1 MLGRAG
7 VSAEED
13 AVTVNHPVSSRLRP
27 LCHFYYV
34 HATARQPSVLSRF
47 GGRYLGVVPVI
58 TGEVEGSMVTVSF
71 FTLDIHIHKYI
82 IQLTAMKQAKAKTPN
97 RAVDAKA
104 SVLGQH
110 GAFHPHPEQV
120 RDELF
125 ERNEFFDPRDLVHV
139 RYEMLRRRQVDGQP
153 VTDVA
158 TAFGVSRQAFYV
170 TETAF
175 AQKGIVGLL
184 PRPRGPRRAH
194 KCTEEILDFVEQWAT
209 DSPAGADISEA
220 VQKRFGV
227 AIHPRSL
234 VRALGRRKKNQH

>member
-1 MLGRAG
+1 M
-7 VSAEED
+7 
-13 AVTVNHPVSSRLRP
+13 TVNHAVSSKLRP
-27 LCHFYYV
+27 QCHLYYI
-34 HATARQPSVLSRF
+34 HAPARQPSLYRHF
-47 GGRYLGVVPVI
+47 MVVIPVETPVI
-58 TGEVEGSMVTVSF
+58 NGEVGISVVTVLHF
-71 FTLDIHIHKYI
+71 RLDIHIHEYI
-82 IQLTAMKQAKAKTPN
+82 IQLTDMKQAKAKIPN
-97 RAVDAKA
+97 RAVDAKV

-110 GAFHPHPEQV
+110 GALHSHPEQV
-120 RDELF
+120 QDELF
-125 ERNEFFDPRDLVHV
+125 ERNEFFDPRDLVQV

-227 AIHPRSL
+227 AIHPRTL
-234 VRALGRRKKNQH
+234 VRALGRRKKNRH